1 MNNEKSR
8 EQFEAW
14 QLEKY
19 CGGAD
24 RLKKCSNADDVYY
37 YQEVQLKWTAWQASR
52 AAIEVELPSEAQG
65 WSPDECAEADGFNDC
80 LDRCT
85 SAIEKSGLRVKP

>member
-1 MNNEKSR
+1 MSNEKSR

-52 AAIEVELPSEAQG
+52 AAIEVELPLMTNNG
-65 WSPDECAEADGFNDC
+65 YDGFYLASDVKK
-80 LDRCT
+80 
-85 SAIEKSGLRVKP
+85 AIKNAGLGVKS